1 MPDVIGHLLLRAVA
15 RADPRPG
22 TVAAPP
28 ARDPTRE
35 NGSRDGD
42 RHFADARK
50 FPSLTMAAADHA
62 VSGLPATSGVVSPSL

>member
-42 RHFADARK
+42 RRCADA
-50 FPSLTMAAADHA
+50 LE
-62 VSGLPATSGVVSPSL
+62 

>member
-42 RHFADARK
+42 RHSADARR
-50 FPSLTMAAADHA
+50 SSLLTMAAADHA
-62 VSGLPATSGVVSPSL
+62 ARGRTGPQAQGISL